1 MIYLDHAATSH
12 PKAPGVVE
20 AVRQALEGGFGTPGR
35 GAHGPA
41 LEAARLQ
48 FRVRE
53 ACARSLG
60 RADAERLIFTRN
72 ATEALNLVIQ
82 GSVPDGGTVAVSS
95 LEHHAVMRPLRMLE
109 ATRGV
114 QVRVVPFDACGNPDP
129 AALRTVLG
137 LRPDLMVLTTASNV
151 TGARTPVEA
160 MAEAC
165 AARGVPLCLDAS
177 QTVGHRPLPRVA
189 ATLCFSGHKGLLGPA
204 GTGGVHLA
212 PDLDP
217 RPLILG
223 GTGSRSDEELQPEA
237 LPDRYESGTPNLP
250 GLAGLGAALG
260 FLEATGWERIQ
271 ARERAL
277 CETLARGLVALP
289 GVRLHGPGPGDPR
302 EPVLS
307 VSVEGWDPG
316 ELALALDQR
325 GICVRAGLHCAAAAH
340 RTLGTLASG
349 GTLRFSPGFST
360 TDAEIQATLEALED
374 LLP

>member
-12 PKAPGVVE
+12 PKAPGVPE
-20 AVRQALEGGFGTPGR
+20 AVRQVLAGGFGTPGR
-35 GAHGPA
+35 GAHGMA
-41 LEAARLQ
+41 LRAARLL
-48 FRVRE
+48 FEVRE
-53 ACARSLG
+53 ACARTLG
-60 RADAERLIFTRN
+60 RAGAERLIFTRN

-114 QVRVVPFDACGNPDP
+114 GVRVVPFDACGNPDTGV
-129 AALRTVLG
+129 LRSVLG
-137 LRPDLMVLTTASNV
+137 ERPDLMVLTTASNV

-160 MAEAC
+160 VAAAC
-165 AARGVPLCLDAS
+165 AAQGVPLCLDAS
-177 QTVGHRPLPRVA
+177 QTVGHRPLPDVVA
-189 ATLCFSGHKGLLGPA
+189 TVCFSGHKGLLGPA
-204 GTGGVHLA
+204 GTGGLHLA
-212 PDLDP
+212 PDLSP

-237 LPDRYESGTPNLP
+237 LPDRYEAGTPNLP

-271 ARERAL
+271 AREQAL
-277 CETLARGLVALP
+277 CEALARGLVALP
-289 GVRLHGPGPGDPR
+289 GVRLHGPGPGEAR

-307 VSVEGWDPG
+307 VSVEGWDPA
-316 ELALALDQR
+316 ELAEALDQR
-325 GICVRAGLHCAAAAH
+325 GICVRPGLHCAAAAH
-340 RTLGTLASG
+340 RTLGTLAAG
-349 GTLRFSPGFST
+349 GTLRLSPGFST